1 MNNQLLKELATT
13 AKNEHEL
20 QCYCVQWF
28 NMNYP
33 NELLFAIPNGGLRN
47 LKVAVK
53 LKKEGVVSGIP
64 DLFLAKESIDF
75 NGMFIEMKYKKGKK
89 SDNQNKI
96 HLKLAD
102 NKYAIATCW
111 TYEGFTDIVTLYMKG
126 VSINNYNNKFQQN
139 GKRNQ
144 KS

>member
-1 MNNQLLKELATT
+1 MNNQLLKELSTT

-20 QCYCVQWF
+20 QSFCVQWF

-64 DLFLAKESIDF
+64 DLFLAKGTTDY
-75 NGMFIEMKYKKGKK
+75 NGMFIEMKFKKGKK

-96 HLKLAD
+96 HLKLID
-102 NKYAIATCW
+102 NNYAVVTCW
-111 TYEGFTDIVTLYMKG
+111 TYEGFIDIVTLYMNN
-126 VSINNYNNKFQQN
+126 VSINNNNNK
-139 GKRNQ
+139 
-144 KS
+144 